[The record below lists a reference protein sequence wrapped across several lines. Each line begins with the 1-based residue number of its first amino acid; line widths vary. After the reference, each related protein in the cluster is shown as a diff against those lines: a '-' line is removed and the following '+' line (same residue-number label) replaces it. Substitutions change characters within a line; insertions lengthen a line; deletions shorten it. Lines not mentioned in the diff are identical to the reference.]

1 MAGLDSIKHFDDGG
15 EVGTSQGA
23 IQATMDKSGKTSVA
37 GKIALDPTQT
47 EAILTNMQKYIDE
60 RSGGWNQFMGGINR
74 AYATTYGPSAV
85 TAYDQQKNQED
96 KQIMD
101 YRTQMAAYRAAAKS
115 GEQRDTA
122 MAQTLSSLRG
132 GAGGVGG
139 AGSIGGLDQNILN
152 RAEQLA
158 KLGYRDEADKL
169 LNTHL
174 TDVGKANATASLT
187 KDFNSPDIQIVD
199 PEDPAGKRTIFVS
212 VSQLK
217 QMSASPKFT
226 PQGLAT
232 LQQKNTSGAT
242 ANLPE
247 TKVPLEGL
255 PAPFYAKESS
265 SGKADTS
272 QVGVGGA
279 KGPMQVTKATFDTY
293 QNKGI
298 IPKSYS
304 FDDPNQLHAAGILIL
319 NDLHTKHGGDINKI
333 AAEYH
338 GGPGAINTDG
348 SVNIARKD
356 ALGTSVGQYVNDI
369 RSGMKLPPVNLSTAK
384 AEMAA
389 APVPAAPVPAATS
402 ARPSIGISAEQK
414 AAPKQA
420 EADIET
426 VKAGNV
432 KEREHAADYITKIAE
447 LGGKADDVMKKADMV
462 YNHAS
467 NNPNDFGWSKKSV
480 TENVLSPVFAGAGAL
495 PYVGQDVQKGVE
507 ATVAPFMGKGVA
519 TRRDITDKIA
529 GQLSFD
535 FVAQTFAGSGARLG
549 VGLEK
554 MGQDVKGIGTQFSPE
569 ANMMNSAIIKVA
581 YGKAKDQAEA
591 WQKYHA
597 THPTEHPYQFLQ
609 SAENKQVTAKWNNEL
624 DKLEGPLRKAYPEYF
639 NDKTIGAN
647 SKTEE
652 KPLAPHERAKQEL
665 ERRKAAKGSQ

>member
-1 MAGLDSIKHFDDGG
+1 MPEDNVEQTAGGLS
-15 EVGTSQGA
+15 
-23 IQATMDKSGKTSVA
+23 ATIDRSGKVNPT

-47 EAILTNMQKYIDE
+47 EAILSNMQRYLDE
-60 RSGGWNQFMGGINR
+60 RESPMSKLMGGINK

-85 TAYDQQKNQED
+85 NAYQQQKDLED
-96 KQIMD
+96 KQAMD

-132 GAGGVGG
+132 GAGGAGG

-158 KLGYRDEADKL
+158 KLGFRDEADKL

-217 QMSASPKFT
+217 QMSAAPKFT

-242 ANLPE
+242 ATAPNDTNLGNMRPPGQS
-247 TKVPLEGL
+247 TGFQ
-255 PAPFYAKESS
+255 APTTPDKDLARIDENLKSY
-265 SGKADTS
+265 GD
-272 QVGVGGA
+272 
-279 KGPMQVTKATFDTY
+279 
-293 QNKGI
+293 KGI
-298 IPKSYS
+298 NTLGGVISRWSPPNENNTPALIQNAAK
-304 FDDPNQLHAAGILIL
+304 FLGIDPNQPI
-319 NDLHTKHGGDINKI
+319 DLKNP
-333 AAEYH
+333 AVRQ
-338 GGPGAINTDG
+338 AI
-348 SVNIARKD
+348 
-356 ALGTSVGQYVNDI
+356 
-369 RSGMKLPPVNLSTAK
+369 STAIIK
-384 AEMAA
+384 QEGNLPKIFAT
-389 APVPAAPVPAATS
+389 APVPAATS
-402 ARPSIGISAEQK
+402 ARPSVGITAEQK

-420 EADIET
+420 EANIEE
-426 VKAGNV
+426 VKAGNT

-447 LGGKADDVMKKADMV
+447 LGGKADDVMKKSEMI
-462 YNHAS
+462 YKHAS
-467 NNPNDFGWSKKSV
+467 NNPGDFGWSKKSIS
-480 TENVLSPVFAGAGAL
+480 ENILSPVFAGAGAL

-569 ANMMNSAIIKVA
+569 ANMMNSAIIKTA

-591 WQKYHA
+591 WDAYHKA
-597 THPTEHPYQFLQ
+597 HPSEHAYTFLQ
-609 SAENKQVTAKWNNEL
+609 SPENKKIVAKWNGEL
-624 DKLEGPLRKAYPEYF
+624 DKLEGPLRKMYPEYF
-639 NDKTIGAN
+639 NDQTIGA
-647 SKTEE
+647 SSRTEE
-652 KPLAPHERAKQEL
+652 KPLAPHERAKQEQ
-665 ERRKAAKGSQ
+665 ERRKAAKGIQ

>member
-1 MAGLDSIKHFDDGG
+1 MPEDNVEQTAGGLS
-15 EVGTSQGA
+15 
-23 IQATMDKSGKTSVA
+23 ATIDRSGKVNPT
-37 GKIALDPTQT
+37 GKIALDLTQT
-47 EAILTNMQKYIDE
+47 EAILSNMQRYLDE
-60 RSGGWNQFMGGINR
+60 RESPMSKLMGGINK

-85 TAYDQQKNQED
+85 NAYQQQKDLED
-96 KQIMD
+96 KQAMD

-132 GAGGVGG
+132 GAGGAGG

-217 QMSASPKFT
+217 QMSAAPKFT

-389 APVPAAPVPAATS
+389 APVPAAPVPAVTS
-402 ARPSIGISAEQK
+402 ARPSVGITAEQK

-420 EADIET
+420 EANIEE
-426 VKAGNV
+426 VKAGNT

-447 LGGKADDVMKKADMV
+447 LGGKADDVMKKSEMV
-462 YNHAS
+462 YNHAF
-467 NNPNDFGWSKKSV
+467 NNPGDFGWSKKSIS
-480 TENVLSPVFAGAGAL
+480 ENILSPVFAGAGAL

-591 WQKYHA
+591 WDAYHKA
-597 THPTEHPYQFLQ
+597 HPSEHAYTFLQ
-609 SAENKQVTAKWNNEL
+609 SPENKQVVAKWNGEL

-639 NDKTIGAN
+639 NDQTIGA
-647 SKTEE
+647 SSRTEE
-652 KPLAPHERAKQEL
+652 KPLAPHERAKQEQ
-665 ERRKAAKGSQ
+665 ERRKAAKGIQ